1 MDSAPL
7 GNVLNED
14 NETDEEFIK
23 FRKESSSKKGIVHSI
38 KLERKKTHQGE
49 IRFWESIKLW
59 GKKKAI
65 KLEKT
70 STKKEIHQVVREYWF
85 IKRHERHEIQWKII
99 QVEKDEKKWR
109 FIKRR
114 NLIKLRKMRKRKS
127 KMHFIKKKCVFSQV
141 KKNESALERIR
152 GYQGEMQIHP
162 RKMKVCQ
169 IERTKKCSWVKANK
183 IPKKKK

>member
-14 NETDEEFIK
+14 KETDEEFIK

-162 RKMKVCQ
+162 
-169 IERTKKCSWVKANK
+169 KKDESLSNWKNQK
-183 IPKKKK
+183 IQLSESQ